1 MPALNDFVAHIITIE
16 QGKSFPNKSQI
27 IPESGRNVDGNTVTC
42 FIPATSGNYF
52 AAWWWA
58 IGQRKN
64 LAYSAEF
71 IRDGESVVHLLFGP
85 DDAAERAGVAG
96 DWEDDTKDKTRW
108 HFQFRTIEC
117 TGMTH
122 SNSGF
127 GCDSV

>member
-85 DDAAERAGVAG
+85 DDAADRQAWREIGKM
-96 DWEDDTKDKTRW
+96 TQKTR
-108 HFQFRTIEC
+108 HDGIFNFEQ
-117 TGMTH
+117 
-122 SNSGF
+122 
-127 GCDSV
+127 